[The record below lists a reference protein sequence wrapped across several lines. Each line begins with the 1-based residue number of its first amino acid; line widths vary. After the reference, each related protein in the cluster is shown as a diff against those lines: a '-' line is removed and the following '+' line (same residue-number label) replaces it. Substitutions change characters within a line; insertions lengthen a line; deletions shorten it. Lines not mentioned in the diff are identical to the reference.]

1 MSINYFDE
9 IFFSNYIK
17 EDDEVL
23 DVCHKHV
30 ITITD
35 TIIIWLFFFVILPA
49 FFYYNNTFNLH
60 NLVPFIY
67 FEIYM
72 FLVYFILIYK
82 IFDWYNDVWII
93 TERWIIDLDWEMLK
107 KNIVY
112 IDYNDIRWIEL
123 EQKSN
128 WDWMLWKWT
137 IIIHLEWEWN
147 TFVLEDAK
155 SPWEVVKYIQWVL
168 EDKEKMIKEKNKS
181 LDEKLISTIK
191 SVIKD
196 HLERKWYRNDDEMDD
211 FEDDEDME
219 KEDKINKTLKRK
231 WTVDLRNVK

>member
-30 ITITD
+30 VTILD
-35 TIIIWLFFFVILPA
+35 TIVIWLFFFVIIPT
-49 FFYYNNTFNLH
+49 FFYYNDSFHLKS
-60 NLVPFIY
+60 LAPFFY
-67 FEIYM
+67 FEIYL
-72 FLVYFILIYK
+72 FLVYIVLIYK

-93 TERWIIDLDWEMLK
+93 TEKWIIDLDWEIMK

-123 EQKSN
+123 DQKSN
-128 WDWMLWKWT
+128 WDWILGKWE
-137 IIIHLEWEWN
+137 IRIHLEWEWN
-147 TFVLEDAK
+147 VFALEEAK
-155 SPWEVVKYIQWVL
+155 SPWEIVKYIQWVL
-168 EDKEKMIKEKNKS
+168 EDKEKLKKDKAKN
-181 LDEKLISTIK
+181 LDDKLISTIK

-196 HLERKWYRNDDEMDD
+196 HLERKWYY
-211 FEDDEDME
+211 DEDWIEIEDGEE
-219 KEDKINKTLKRK
+219 KEIEDKIQKVLHKK
-231 WTVDLRNVK
+231 WTVDLRNIK